1 MKKSKHSLI
10 TLIYAGVMVLASC
23 ANEVDPF
30 ASSGQKTGDG
40 KGTLEISLE
49 GNVATRATTKVSAEE
64 AKKFLIT
71 IFKGTSQVIQEA
83 TPLEEMGTSPRLDAG
98 YGYSIMAES
107 CTEEAAENTEDV
119 NHVKWGKRRYVG
131 KSQSFAIIAGET
143 TKVSVPC
150 KVANGGV
157 SAYFDPTI
165 TDHFTDYS
173 ITIKTDDNQPREN
186 LVFNSSNCD
195 YKDGDNIIQRQI
207 AYFNIPA
214 EGRTVHYSV
223 TVGSVTKEFN
233 QVLEVAKIKR
243 IAVSY
248 KSGTFSLEIN
258 VEDEEMYMTDEV
270 TISPDPSIHDNVP
283 VVTTQNVYEN
293 GELVGTTLSATDPS
307 YDVNATEWS
316 AVVKNA
322 SGETGRT
329 LSSAKGTLTSG
340 AGDEDWPYLPM
351 GNYVLEYTF
360 ENFKGIV
367 ETKQTTFSITEQPN
381 FQVTLNALTSYSY
394 AIGDGT
400 TKDVAQANACAN
412 NKIYAPTVTVTGIPD
427 ALITKYGLSITYS
440 NETKNNTKQAVYSD
454 LTKEPGAYTLSATA
468 AFAGYSKNASK
479 TVYITGIPYSAVP
492 PTTGNGWTNP
502 KGTVRWQNSYVQLGN
517 GAEASEQRVSKSF
530 YVPGNVNV
538 SVYVNADTQGALS
551 PNGNTFSFDIAGE
564 TKISKHVSGTGS
576 ATIQETVNGTLTTG
590 NSTIQCASS
599 YGLGAT
605 HSRVYEVTVSYR

>member
-195 YKDGDNIIQRQI
+195 YKDG
-207 AYFNIPA
+207 
-214 EGRTVHYSV
+214 
-223 TVGSVTKEFN
+223 
-233 QVLEVAKIKR
+233 
-243 IAVSY
+243 
-248 KSGTFSLEIN
+248 
-258 VEDEEMYMTDEV
+258 
-270 TISPDPSIHDNVP
+270 
-283 VVTTQNVYEN
+283 
-293 GELVGTTLSATDPS
+293 
-307 YDVNATEWS
+307 
-316 AVVKNA
+316 
-322 SGETGRT
+322 
-329 LSSAKGTLTSG
+329 
-340 AGDEDWPYLPM
+340 
-351 GNYVLEYTF
+351 
-360 ENFKGIV
+360 
-367 ETKQTTFSITEQPN
+367 
-381 FQVTLNALTSYSY
+381 
-394 AIGDGT
+394 
-400 TKDVAQANACAN
+400 
-412 NKIYAPTVTVTGIPD
+412 NKII
-427 ALITKYGLSITYS
+427 K
-440 NETKNNTKQAVYSD
+440 KQI
-454 LTKEPGAYTLSATA
+454 K
-468 AFAGYSKNASK
+468 
-479 TVYITGIPYSAVP
+479 
-492 PTTGNGWTNP
+492 
-502 KGTVRWQNSYVQLGN
+502 
-517 GAEASEQRVSKSF
+517 
-530 YVPGNVNV
+530 
-538 SVYVNADTQGALS
+538 
-551 PNGNTFSFDIAGE
+551 
-564 TKISKHVSGTGS
+564 
-576 ATIQETVNGTLTTG
+576 
-590 NSTIQCASS
+590 
-599 YGLGAT
+599 
-605 HSRVYEVTVSYR
+605 